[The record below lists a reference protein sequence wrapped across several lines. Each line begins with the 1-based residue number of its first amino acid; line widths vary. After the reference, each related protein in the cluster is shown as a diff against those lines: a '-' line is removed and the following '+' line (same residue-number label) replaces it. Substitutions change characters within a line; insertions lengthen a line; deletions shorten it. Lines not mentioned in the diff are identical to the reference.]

1 MSSTGSVDV
10 EVKRGCPQGSVIGP
24 YVCNLMMDVLLQQL
38 EAKCKFSA
46 YADDLLLLVE
56 GNTRRQLEEKSAE
69 LMQTAADWGRR
80 IGVEVSVDKTVMM
93 LMKGSLLHT
102 RTPSVRYGA
111 HAVKYVTEVK
121 YLGMTQFV
129 SVLTSTIICSH

>member
-1 MSSTGSVDV
+1 MSTRISHWSLRLKPQDVCFAATAATG
-10 EVKRGCPQGSVIGP
+10 
-24 YVCNLMMDVLLQQL
+24 
-38 EAKCKFSA
+38 KCKFSA

-56 GNTRRQLEEKSAE
+56 GNSRRQLEEKSAE